1 MAKNCVAELVM
12 RCFEARTAA
21 HLAHLRTRS
30 YAQHKA
36 LDEFYHEIIEV
47 TDAFIEAYQGVY
59 GLLNDYPDVED
70 IEKETDVI
78 KMLKNLR
85 KWVLTYREDCCK
97 GQPELENLLD
107 GITGLIDSTLY
118 KLQYLS

>member
-1 MAKNCVAELVM
+1 MSADKLLMV
-12 RCFEARTAA
+12 CFEARTAA

-59 GLLNDYPDVED
+59 GLIDSYPDSDEFEDERDPLKLMKKLRAWLVE
-70 IEKETDVI
+70 
-78 KMLKNLR
+78 
-85 KWVLTYREDCCK
+85 YREECCK
-97 GQPELENLLD
+97 DQSELENLYDSIIDLV
-107 GITGLIDSTLY
+107 DSTTY
-118 KLQYLS
+118 KLRFLS